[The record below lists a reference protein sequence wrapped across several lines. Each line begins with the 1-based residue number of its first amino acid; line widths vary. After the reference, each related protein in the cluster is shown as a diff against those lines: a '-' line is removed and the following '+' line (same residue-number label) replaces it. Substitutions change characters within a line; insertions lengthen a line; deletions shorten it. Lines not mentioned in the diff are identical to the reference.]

1 MLIHVLD
8 NIKNKQLKKA
18 IMLLKNYDFVSCY
31 IDPLG
36 GCDVFFTG
44 ELPVEQI
51 QKFFSCLGSE
61 ESVEYDYD
69 YVYRN
74 GNTSIFTKD
83 GWKY

>member
-1 MLIHVLD
+1 MLIHGLD

-18 IMLLKNYDFVSCY
+18 IMLLKNYEFVSCY
-31 IDPLG
+31 VDPLG
-36 GCDVFFTG
+36 GCDVFFTD
-44 ELPVEQI
+44 EIPVEQI
-51 QKFFSCLGSE
+51 QKFFSCLDSE

-83 GWKY
+83 NWKY

>member
-1 MLIHVLD
+1 MLIHGLE

-18 IMLLKNYDFVSCY
+18 IMLLKNYAFVSCY
-31 IDPLG
+31 VDPLG

-44 ELPVEQI
+44 EIPVEQI

-61 ESVEYDYD
+61 ELVEYNYD

-83 GWKY
+83 NWKY

>member
-18 IMLLKNYDFVSCY
+18 IMLLKKYDFGSCY

-44 ELPVEQI
+44 EIPVEQI

-69 YVYRN
+69 
-74 GNTSIFTKD
+74 
-83 GWKY
+83 

>member
-36 GCDVFFTG
+36 GCDIAFGG
-44 ELPVEQI
+44 EIPEEQI
-51 QKFFSCLGSE
+51 QKFFECLGDNE
-61 ESVEYDYD
+61 PVQYNYD

>member
-1 MLIHVLD
+1 MIIHVLD

-44 ELPVEQI
+44 EVEQI